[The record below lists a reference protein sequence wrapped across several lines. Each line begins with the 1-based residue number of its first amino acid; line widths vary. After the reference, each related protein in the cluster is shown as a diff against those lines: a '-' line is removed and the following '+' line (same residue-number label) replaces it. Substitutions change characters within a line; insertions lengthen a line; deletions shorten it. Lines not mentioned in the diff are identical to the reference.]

1 MNLQKENLDYENRKG
16 KIQMPGLRLDA
27 PDRRGT
33 ERLDPLSELSV
44 QYSSGQQSGG
54 SGIGLP
60 RSDGTY
66 RRVGEKERRMGC
78 YSQMY
83 RLREDSFKQNSG
95 GRQSHEAYGS
105 GYAAVWKHGNLPE
118 RHQKYDGY
126 NGGVNESIRKP
137 NFQRFGKLF

>member
-1 MNLQKENLDYENRKG
+1 MYGLLHLQS
-16 KIQMPGLRLDA
+16 LRLA
-27 PDRRGT
+27 GGIGRSRQQP
-33 ERLDPLSELSV
+33 LKPLSELSV

-54 SGIGLP
+54 SGIRLP

-105 GYAAVWKHGNLPE
+105 GYAAVRKHGNLPE

-126 NGGVNESIRKP
+126 NGGVNERHSQAEFSEIWKAVL
-137 NFQRFGKLF
+137 NVAYTLS